1 MAEMPGTSTSYAFRS
16 LLFRRERRFTLTP
29 GGLLVETGH
38 RRLQIPYG
46 DIVSAQLYQVDLSS
60 VGPVDRCD
68 LRTPTRTIRL
78 QSAHVAGPAILQDRR
93 PSYEPF
99 VLQLLHDVGA
109 ANRDVRIMAGS
120 PRSTRLG
127 WMFTLAI
134 LVTAVLGGA
143 ALLLT
148 GVWGALG
155 LIVMGLGAGP
165 RVLAMVRKKPSRLIA
180 VSQVAASRNYCDLLL
195 G

>member
-1 MAEMPGTSTSYAFRS
+1 MAEIPGTSMSYAFRS
-16 LLFRRERRFTLTP
+16 LLFRPERRFTLTP
-29 GGLLVETGH
+29 GGLLVETGR

-46 DIVSAQLYQVDLSS
+46 DIASAQLYQVDLSS

-78 QSAHVAGPAILQDRR
+78 QSAHVAGPARLQDRR

-99 VLQLLHDVGA
+99 VLQLLRDVSE
-109 ANRDVRIMAGS
+109 ANRDVRVMAGS

-134 LVTAVLGGA
+134 LVIAVLSGA
-143 ALLLT
+143 ALLMG
-148 GVWGALG
+148 GVWGGLA
-155 LIVMGLGAGP
+155 LIVMSLAAGP
-165 RVLAMVRKKPSRLIA
+165 RVLAMVTKKPSRLIDA
-180 VSQVAASRNYCDLLL
+180 SQVAASRNYSALLL
-195 G
+195 R